1 MRKTLKAGDSVRHHA
16 RAQWG
21 IGKII
26 SIHSCG
32 TIKVIFEENK
42 ILSIAKGKDCLI
54 KVDDQGKKI

>member
-16 RAQWG
+16 RDQWG

-54 KVDDQGKKI
+54 KVDDQGNKI